1 MDQRARQLPAEYR
14 KKVEDAD
21 CDYVG
26 VPREEVGPVQR
37 RLQTFGNLKTLVFG
51 CFGESSQGVH
61 DLIKTMAES
70 RLTAQGRQTG
80 VQGRK
85 EALGQFTGQLRRI
98 ISVTA
103 ARATAEAL
111 LSRTDQIGG
120 LNRAANKR
128 RQWALYD
135 YEDGRM
141 RNERIA
147 SLISQKRGMNIL
159 RKGFF
164 KLN

>member
-1 MDQRARQLPAEYR
+1 
-14 KKVEDAD
+14 
-21 CDYVG
+21 
-26 VPREEVGPVQR
+26 
-37 RLQTFGNLKTLVFG
+37 
-51 CFGESSQGVH
+51 
-61 DLIKTMAES
+61 MAES

-85 EALGQFTGQLRRI
+85 EALGQITGQIRRI
-98 ISVTA
+98 ISVTV
-103 ARATAEAL
+103 ARANAEAL

-120 LNRAANKR
+120 GTRAANKR
-128 RQWALYD
+128 RQWAL

-147 SLISQKRGMNIL
+147 SWISKKRGMNVL

>member
-1 MDQRARQLPAEYR
+1 MKLLTRNVWR
-14 KKVEDAD
+14 V
-21 CDYVG
+21 V
-26 VPREEVGPVQR
+26 VQP
-37 RLQTFGNLKTLVFG
+37 NANAK
-51 CFGESSQGVH
+51 
-61 DLIKTMAES
+61 
-70 RLTAQGRQTG
+70 
-80 VQGRK
+80 
-85 EALGQFTGQLRRI
+85 
-98 ISVTA
+98 
-103 ARATAEAL
+103 AL

-128 RQWALYD
+128 RQWTL